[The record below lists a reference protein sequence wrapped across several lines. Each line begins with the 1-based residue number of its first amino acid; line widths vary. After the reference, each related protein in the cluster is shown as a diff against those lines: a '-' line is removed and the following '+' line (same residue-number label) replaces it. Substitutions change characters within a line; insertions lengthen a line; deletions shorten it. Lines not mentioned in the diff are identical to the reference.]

1 MPTITRSIYSLAALL
16 AVAAVVPA
24 FADSAYEPR
33 AGDIV
38 FEISGSRQAQAVRI
52 ATGATYTHNGV
63 VVMIDG
69 SAHVLEA
76 GFRSVKYTTLK
87 KWLDREDRAIVVKRL
102 KDAQSVLTPA
112 ALARMRTVGEE
123 FVGRP
128 YDRVFNWSD
137 DEIYC
142 TELVWKIFDRA
153 LGIEIGRTA
162 EMKDFDLSHPRVQAL
177 LRKKYGDNP
186 PLTETVI
193 SPSAMFSADAL
204 QTVYMN

>member
-1 MPTITRSIYSLAALL
+1 
-16 AVAAVVPA
+16 VAAVVPA